1 MQIFPTKIIDVFE
14 IIPKVFTDSRG
25 FFQESWNKKDFQRL
39 CNLDLNFVQDNHS
52 YSKKGV
58 LRGLHYQL
66 KKPQGKL
73 LRFITGKVLDVVV
86 DLRKN
91 SNTFGQYLTFDLN
104 HRNNKQLWVPPG
116 CAHGFL
122 VLSEFADLVYKTTE
136 YYDPEDEQCIVW
148 NDPDLNINWHL
159 RDIKPQVSDKDM
171 QGNFFSNSPIYE

>member
-1 MQIFPTKIIDVFE
+1 
-14 IIPKVFTDSRG
+14 
-25 FFQESWNKKDFQRL
+25 
-39 CNLDLNFVQDNHS
+39 
-52 YSKKGV
+52 

-73 LRFITGKVLDVVV
+73 IRVITGKVLDVVV

>member
-1 MQIFPTKIIDVFE
+1 MQILPTKIIDVFE
-14 IIPKVFTDSRG
+14 IIPKVFADSRG

-39 CNLDLNFVQDNHS
+39 SNLDLNFVQDNHS

-73 LRFITGKVLDVVV
+73 IRVIKGKVLDVVV

-104 HRNNKQLWVPPG
+104 DHNNKQLWVPPG

-122 VLSEFADLVYKTTE
+122 VLSKFADLVYKTTE
-136 YYDPEDEQCIVW
+136 YYDPEDQQCIVW
-148 NDPDLNINWHL
+148 NDPDLNINWQL
-159 RDIKPQVSDKDM
+159 RDIKPQVSNKDM
-171 QGNFFSNSPIYE
+171 QGKFFSNSPIYE